1 MSSPNFDD
9 ILNLAKGGP
18 PTQPDVEAEPPPP
31 PLPKRSPSKPSQQ
44 QSPKVKQQRAA
55 RPADPW
61 EGLKPP
67 EKEPTIRLNV
77 DIPIS
82 LNDKLTQKAQQ
93 VRKPKTELVRKLLE
107 WALDESNE

>member
-1 MSSPNFDD
+1 MSSSNFDE
-9 ILNLAKGGP
+9 ILNLASGGN
-18 PTQPDVEAEPPPP
+18 PTQPDVEAEPPAPP
-31 PLPKRSPSKPSQQ
+31 PKRSPSKPLQQ
-44 QSPKVKQQRAA
+44 QAGKVKQQRTA

-61 EGLKPP
+61 GDLQPP

-82 LNDKLTQKAQQ
+82 LNDKLTRKAQQ

>member
-1 MSSPNFDD
+1 MSSPKFDD
-9 ILNLAKGGP
+9 ILNLAKGGHP
-18 PTQPDVEAEPPPP
+18 PPPDVEAEPPTPQP
-31 PLPKRSPSKPSQQ
+31 ERSPSKPPQQ
-44 QSPKVKQQRAA
+44 QVSKVKQQRAA